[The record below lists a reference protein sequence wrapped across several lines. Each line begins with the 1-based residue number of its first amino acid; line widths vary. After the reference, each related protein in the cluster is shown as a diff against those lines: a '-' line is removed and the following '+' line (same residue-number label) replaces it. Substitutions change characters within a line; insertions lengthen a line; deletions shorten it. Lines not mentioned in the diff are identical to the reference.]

1 MCALQSICFSDN
13 APYCFI
19 ALGNLRDFVRIAD
32 LLLCFEFLWLET
44 DCVEQWNQKKIVL
57 KCWRKSIKKKKVVK
71 KSKYCRK
78 NIRKIMKNSDL
89 CELTKV
95 ALKNE
100 LKRKQQ
106 VKEKEKKVK
115 HEEMQDKW
123 AWISVTGFFLVPW
136 NFSNWWVYTWFWW
149 RICGAIGDHR
159 RKFDGIV
166 ATTPKRRRAVYVEC
180 LLSIMRK
187 HSEFSRW
194 WLHSSLLHGPW

>member
-13 APYCFI
+13 APYCFM

-78 NIRKIMKNSDL
+78 NIRKIIKNSDL

-123 AWISVTGFFLVPW
+123 AWISVTGFF
-136 NFSNWWVYTWFWW
+136 FSSMKFLQLMSLYLILMTNLRSHWWPSTKIWW
-149 RICGAIGDHR
+149 HCCNHTKKKACGLCGMLAFNHA
-159 RKFDGIV
+159 KAFGIQQVV
-166 ATTPKRRRAVYVEC
+166 AA
-180 LLSIMRK
+180 
-187 HSEFSRW
+187 F
-194 WLHSSLLHGPW
+194 